1 MYFDQDESQLHE
13 FLIKISIDK
22 NMYTVYNC
30 ILFTK
35 FWKSKWTLIYIFSDM
50 LLSKYEGQREI
61 WGHGMDISGHGKGH
75 LMPISSYWPFTV
87 LIPSSLKDGDLSY

>member
-1 MYFDQDESQLHE
+1 MNFDIYF
-13 FLIKISIDK
+13 
-22 NMYTVYNC
+22 
-30 ILFTK
+30 
-35 FWKSKWTLIYIFSDM
+35 IYDM

-75 LMPISSYWPFTV
+75 LMPISSYWPFTD

>member
-1 MYFDQDESQLHE
+1 
-13 FLIKISIDK
+13 
-22 NMYTVYNC
+22 
-30 ILFTK
+30 
-35 FWKSKWTLIYIFSDM
+35 M